1 MGFFAAR
8 SRSVA
13 RSGIRPTNQKSSENV
28 PDERAAELRPQ
39 THGAGIRKHV
49 IGHPGTPGM
58 DERKDAGAGHRE
70 ERHGFGE
77 AVDRGAPLLIQQE
90 KNSGDQRAGMADTDP
105 PDEIDDGESP
115 ADRNV
120 DAPNSDALDD

>member
-13 RSGIRPTNQKSSENV
+13 RSGIRPTNQKSSETV
-28 PDERAAELRPQ
+28 PYVETAKTSQMR
-39 THGAGIRKHV
+39 GMRKHV